1 MRKGRALPRPHK
13 LRELL
18 KIRPA
23 ARMGAWRR
31 REIVCLFLAQA
42 QRTPDSSKV
51 VSSDASRAKPKTGLV
66 LSGGGMRG
74 AYEVGIV
81 AGIMEVLDPEP
92 GSDPVFQIFAGT
104 SVGAINATYLASN
117 AAHPDHGA
125 ERLAEVWA
133 SLRLEDHARFRPF
146 GLARLPDALA
156 RFRAKAGQAMGSS
169 LLDSRG
175 IEVLVRRSINWE
187 KLHQNI
193 DQGRID
199 AVMVAALHVVS
210 GRTTMFTERSPSC
223 HIEPTRDERKATV
236 FERITAD
243 HVLASAAIPLLFPTR
258 RIGEHYYCDGGLRFN
273 TPIAPAIRAGAER
286 LVIVSVRHERSQ
298 REVAAVEAADAGSG
312 GELSSAFLIGKLLN
326 ALLLDPVAYDLQVL
340 ERLNQVMEV
349 LEETLDADDLERIQ
363 RVWIQHRGAPY
374 RRLKK
379 LVFQPS
385 RDLGRVAGEF
395 IKKSLK
401 TTNLRPVAKYL
412 IEKFASDA
420 PEPEAD
426 WASYLLFDGSFAHE
440 LIEIGRQDAR
450 DQAEKIREFFS

>member
-1 MRKGRALPRPHK
+1 
-13 LRELL
+13 
-18 KIRPA
+18 
-23 ARMGAWRR
+23 
-31 REIVCLFLAQA
+31 
-42 QRTPDSSKV
+42 V
-51 VSSDASRAKPKTGLV
+51 VSDRGLARPKTGLV

-81 AGIMEVLDPEP
+81 SGIMEVLDPEP
-92 GSDPVFQIFAGT
+92 GSPPTFQIFAGT

-117 AAHPDHGA
+117 AGNADHA
-125 ERLAEVWA
+125 VERLAEVWQ
-133 SLRLEDHARFRPF
+133 SLRLEDHARVRPF
-146 GLARLPDALA
+146 GLARLPVSLRA
-156 RFRAKAGQAMGSS
+156 RFRSSKPDEMGTS

-175 IEVLVRRSINWE
+175 IEVLVRRTIDWA
-187 KLHQNI
+187 KLHENI
-193 DQGRID
+193 DRGVID

-210 GRTTMFTERSPSC
+210 GRTTMFTEHSPAC
-223 HIEPTRDERKATV
+223 HVPSTHDGRKTTS

-286 LVIVSVRHERSQ
+286 LVIVSVRHERTQ
-298 REVAAVEAADAGSG
+298 REIAAVEESDAGIG
-312 GELSSAFLIGKLLN
+312 RELSPVFLVGKLLN

-363 RVWIQHRGAPY
+363 SVWIKHRGAPY
-374 RRLKK
+374 RRIRS
-379 LVFQPS
+379 LVFTPS
-385 RDLGRVAGEF
+385 RDLGRVAGDF
-395 IKKSLK
+395 IKKSLR
-401 TTNLRPVAKYL
+401 TTNLRPVTKYI

-440 LIEIGRQDAR
+440 LIEIGREDAR
-450 DQAEKIREFFS
+450 AQAEKIREFFL

>member
-1 MRKGRALPRPHK
+1 
-13 LRELL
+13 
-18 KIRPA
+18 
-23 ARMGAWRR
+23 
-31 REIVCLFLAQA
+31 
-42 QRTPDSSKV
+42 
-51 VSSDASRAKPKTGLV
+51 
-66 LSGGGMRG
+66 
-74 AYEVGIV
+74 
-81 AGIMEVLDPEP
+81 
-92 GSDPVFQIFAGT
+92 
-104 SVGAINATYLASN
+104 
-117 AAHPDHGA
+117 
-125 ERLAEVWA
+125 
-133 SLRLEDHARFRPF
+133 
-146 GLARLPDALA
+146 
-156 RFRAKAGQAMGSS
+156 MGSS

-175 IEVLVRRSINWE
+175 IEVLVRRTIDWA
-187 KLHQNI
+187 KLHENI
-193 DQGRID
+193 DRGLID

-210 GRTTMFTERSPSC
+210 GRTTMFTEHAPHC
-223 HIEPTRDERKATV
+223 HIVATRDERRATS

-286 LVIVSVRHERSQ
+286 LVIISVRHERSQ
-298 REVAAVEAADAGSG
+298 REVAAAEAADAGNG
-312 GELSSAFLIGKLLN
+312 RELSSVFLIGKLLN

-363 RVWIQHRGAPY
+363 RVWIKHRGAPY

-395 IKKSLK
+395 IKKSLR
-401 TTNLRPVAKYL
+401 TTNLRPVTKYI

-450 DQAEKIREFFS
+450 AQADKIREFFS

>member
-1 MRKGRALPRPHK
+1 
-13 LRELL
+13 
-18 KIRPA
+18 
-23 ARMGAWRR
+23 
-31 REIVCLFLAQA
+31 
-42 QRTPDSSKV
+42 
-51 VSSDASRAKPKTGLV
+51 
-66 LSGGGMRG
+66 MRG
-74 AYEVGIV
+74 AYEVGVV

-92 GSDPVFQIFAGT
+92 GSPPVFQIFAGT

-117 AAHPDHGA
+117 AGQADHAA
-125 ERLAEVWA
+125 ERLVDVWK
-133 SLRLEDHARFRPF
+133 SLRLEDHARVRPF
-146 GLARLPDALA
+146 GLARLPDSLA
-156 RFRAKAGQAMGSS
+156 RFRSKGGEVTGNS

-175 IEVLVRRSINWE
+175 IEVLVRRTIDWE

-193 DQGRID
+193 ERGTID

-210 GRTTMFTERSPSC
+210 GRTTMFTERAPHC
-223 HIEPTRDERKATV
+223 HIEPTRDERKATS

-258 RIGEHYYCDGGLRFN
+258 RIGNHYYCDGGLRFN

-286 LVIVSVRHERSQ
+286 LVIVSVRHERSP
-298 REVAAVEAADAGSG
+298 REIAAVEEADSASG
-312 GELSSAFLIGKLLN
+312 GNLSSVFLLGKLLN

-363 RVWIQHRGAPY
+363 RVWIRHRGAPY

-385 RDLGRVAGEF
+385 RDLGRVAGDF

-401 TTNLRPVAKYL
+401 TTNLRPLAKYL
-412 IEKFASDA
+412 IERLASDA

-450 DQAEKIREFFS
+450 DQAEKIRDFFS

>member
-1 MRKGRALPRPHK
+1 M
-13 LRELL
+13 
-18 KIRPA
+18 
-23 ARMGAWRR
+23 
-31 REIVCLFLAQA
+31 
-42 QRTPDSSKV
+42 
-51 VSSDASRAKPKTGLV
+51 
-66 LSGGGMRG
+66 
-74 AYEVGIV
+74 
-81 AGIMEVLDPEP
+81 DPEP
-92 GSDPVFQIFAGT
+92 GSGPVFQIFAGT

-117 AAHPDHGA
+117 SAHPDHGV
-125 ERLAEVWA
+125 ERLAEVWN

-146 GLARLPDALA
+146 GLARLPDSLA
-156 RFRAKAGQAMGSS
+156 RFRSKPGENLGSS

-175 IEVLVRRSINWE
+175 IEVLVRRTIDWA
-187 KLHQNI
+187 KLHENI
-193 DQGRID
+193 DNGRID
-199 AVMVAALHVVS
+199 AVMVAALHVLS
-210 GRTTMFTERSPSC
+210 GRTTMFTERAPHC
-223 HIEPTRDERKATV
+223 HIEPTRDERKVTA
-236 FERITAD
+236 FEQITAD
-243 HVLASAAIPLLFPTR
+243 HVLASAAIPLLFPTCAAS
-258 RIGEHYYCDGGLRFN
+258 GEHYYCDGGLRFN

-298 REVAAVEAADAGSG
+298 REIAAAEAADAGKG
-312 GELSSAFLIGKLLN
+312 GELSSVFLIGKLLN
-326 ALLLDPVAYDLQVL
+326 ALLLDPVAYDLLVL

-363 RVWIQHRGAPY
+363 RVWIKHRGAPY

-450 DQAEKIREFFS
+450 AQADKIREFFS

>member
-1 MRKGRALPRPHK
+1 
-13 LRELL
+13 
-18 KIRPA
+18 
-23 ARMGAWRR
+23 
-31 REIVCLFLAQA
+31 
-42 QRTPDSSKV
+42 
-51 VSSDASRAKPKTGLV
+51 
-66 LSGGGMRG
+66 MRG

-92 GSDPVFQIFAGT
+92 GSSPVFQIFAGT

-117 AAHPDHGA
+117 AAHPDHGV
-125 ERLAEVWA
+125 ERLAEVWN
-133 SLRLEDHARFRPF
+133 SLRLEDHARVRPF
-146 GLARLPDALA
+146 GLARLPETFA
-156 RFRAKAGQAMGSS
+156 RFRSKGTEGPTGNS

-175 IEVLVRRSINWE
+175 IEVLVRRTIDWG
-187 KLHQNI
+187 KLHENI
-193 DQGRID
+193 DSGRID
-199 AVMVAALHVVS
+199 ALMIAALHVVS
-210 GRTTMFTERSPSC
+210 GRTTMFTEHAQHC
-223 HIEPTRDERKATV
+223 HIAPMSDERKVTS

-258 RIGEHYYCDGGLRFN
+258 RIGQHYYCDGGLRFN

-286 LVIVSVRHERSQ
+286 LVIVSVRHERSA
-298 REVAAVEAADAGSG
+298 REIAAAELNDAGKG
-312 GELSSAFLIGKLLN
+312 GELSTVFLVGKLLN

-363 RVWIQHRGAPY
+363 KVWTKHRGAPY

-395 IKKSLK
+395 IKMSLK

-450 DQAEKIREFFS
+450 AQADKIREFFS

>member
-1 MRKGRALPRPHK
+1 
-13 LRELL
+13 
-18 KIRPA
+18 
-23 ARMGAWRR
+23 
-31 REIVCLFLAQA
+31 
-42 QRTPDSSKV
+42 
-51 VSSDASRAKPKTGLV
+51 
-66 LSGGGMRG
+66 
-74 AYEVGIV
+74 
-81 AGIMEVLDPEP
+81 
-92 GSDPVFQIFAGT
+92 
-104 SVGAINATYLASN
+104 
-117 AAHPDHGA
+117 
-125 ERLAEVWA
+125 
-133 SLRLEDHARFRPF
+133 
-146 GLARLPDALA
+146 
-156 RFRAKAGQAMGSS
+156 
-169 LLDSRG
+169 
-175 IEVLVRRSINWE
+175 
-187 KLHQNI
+187 
-193 DQGRID
+193 
-199 AVMVAALHVVS
+199 
-210 GRTTMFTERSPSC
+210 MFTEHAPTC
-223 HIEPTRDERKATV
+223 HIEPTRDERRATA

-298 REVAAVEAADAGSG
+298 REVAAVEAADSGTG

-363 RVWIQHRGAPY
+363 RVWIKHRGAPY

-450 DQAEKIREFFS
+450 DQAEKIREFFG

>member
-1 MRKGRALPRPHK
+1 
-13 LRELL
+13 
-18 KIRPA
+18 
-23 ARMGAWRR
+23 
-31 REIVCLFLAQA
+31 
-42 QRTPDSSKV
+42 
-51 VSSDASRAKPKTGLV
+51 VSSYTLRAKPRTGLV

-92 GSDPVFQIFAGT
+92 GSDPVFQVFAGT

-117 AAHPDHGA
+117 SAHADHGV
-125 ERLAEVWA
+125 ERLAEVWN

-146 GLARLPDALA
+146 GLARLPETLA
-156 RFRAKAGQAMGSS
+156 RFRSKPGENLGSS

-175 IEVLVRRSINWE
+175 IEVLVRRTIDWAQ
-187 KLHQNI
+187 LHKNI
-193 DQGRID
+193 DEGRID
-199 AVMVAALHVVS
+199 AVMVAALHVLS
-210 GRTTMFTERSPSC
+210 GRTTMFTERAPHC
-223 HIEPTRDERKATV
+223 HIEPTRDERKVTA
-236 FERITAD
+236 FEQITAD

-298 REVAAVEAADAGSG
+298 REIAAAEAADAGKG
-312 GELSSAFLIGKLLN
+312 GELSTVFLVGKLLN
-326 ALLLDPVAYDLQVL
+326 ALLLDPVAYDLLVL

-363 RVWIQHRGAPY
+363 RVWIKHRGAPY

-450 DQAEKIREFFS
+450 AQADKIREFFS

>member
-1 MRKGRALPRPHK
+1 
-13 LRELL
+13 
-18 KIRPA
+18 
-23 ARMGAWRR
+23 
-31 REIVCLFLAQA
+31 
-42 QRTPDSSKV
+42 
-51 VSSDASRAKPKTGLV
+51 
-66 LSGGGMRG
+66 MRG

-117 AAHPDHGA
+117 SAHADHGV
-125 ERLAEVWA
+125 ERLAEVWN

-146 GLARLPDALA
+146 GLLRLPESLA
-156 RFRAKAGQAMGSS
+156 RFRSKPSESSGSS

-175 IEVLVRRSINWE
+175 IEVLVRRSIDWA
-187 KLHQNI
+187 KLHENI

-199 AVMVAALHVVS
+199 AVMVAALHVLS
-210 GRTTMFTERSPSC
+210 GRTTLFTERAPHC
-223 HIEPTRDERKATV
+223 RIEPTLDERKVTS
-236 FERITAD
+236 FEPITAD

-258 RIGEHYYCDGGLRFN
+258 RIGQHYYCDGGLRFN

-298 REVAAVEAADAGSG
+298 REIAAAEHADAGKG
-312 GELSSAFLIGKLLN
+312 GELSSVFLIGKLLN

-349 LEETLDADDLERIQ
+349 LEETLDGDDLERIQ

-385 RDLGRVAGEF
+385 QDLGRVAGEF
-395 IKKSLK
+395 IKRSLK
-401 TTNLRPVAKYL
+401 TSNLRPVARYI

-450 DQAEKIREFFS
+450 AQADKIREFFR

>member
-1 MRKGRALPRPHK
+1 MSRQ
-13 LRELL
+13 
-18 KIRPA
+18 
-23 ARMGAWRR
+23 
-31 REIVCLFLAQA
+31 LA
-42 QRTPDSSKV
+42 T
-51 VSSDASRAKPKTGLV
+51 KPKTGLV

-117 AAHPDHGA
+117 AAHADHGA
-125 ERLAEVWA
+125 ERLVEVWN
-133 SLRLEDHARFRPF
+133 SLRLEDHARLRPF
-146 GLARLPDALA
+146 GLARLPETLA
-156 RFRAKAGQAMGSS
+156 RFRSKGAEPTPSS

-175 IEVLVRRSINWE
+175 IEVLVRRTIDWA
-187 KLHQNI
+187 KLHENI
-193 DQGRID
+193 GQGRID
-199 AVMVAALHVVS
+199 ALVVAALHVVS
-210 GRTTMFTERSPSC
+210 GRTTLFTERAPHC
-223 HIEPTRDERKATV
+223 HIEPTRDERKATS

-298 REVAAVEAADAGSG
+298 REVAAAEATDAGRG
-312 GELSSAFLIGKLLN
+312 GELSSMFLIGKLLN

-363 RVWIQHRGAPY
+363 RVWTKHRGAPY
-374 RRLKK
+374 RRLKT

-401 TTNLRPVAKYL
+401 TTHLRPVAKYL

-450 DQAEKIREFFS
+450 AQADKIRDFFS

>member
-1 MRKGRALPRPHK
+1 MSRDAL
-13 LRELL
+13 
-18 KIRPA
+18 
-23 ARMGAWRR
+23 
-31 REIVCLFLAQA
+31 
-42 QRTPDSSKV
+42 RT
-51 VSSDASRAKPKTGLV
+51 KPKTGLV

-92 GSDPVFQIFAGT
+92 GSGPVFQIFAGT
-104 SVGAINATYLASN
+104 SVGAINATYFASN
-117 AAHPDHGA
+117 ASRPDHGA
-125 ERLAEVWA
+125 ERLAEVWS
-133 SLRLEDHARFRPF
+133 SLRLEDHARVRPF

-156 RFRAKAGQAMGSS
+156 RFRAKPGEPTGSS

-175 IEVLVRRSINWE
+175 IEVLVRRSIDWE
-187 KLHQNI
+187 QLHRNI
-193 DQGRID
+193 DTSTID
-199 AVMVAALHVVS
+199 AVMIAALHVVS
-210 GRTTMFTERSPSC
+210 GRTTMFTECSPTC
-223 HIEPTRDERKATV
+223 HVHPTRDERRSTS
-236 FERITAD
+236 FDRITAD

-258 RIGEHYYCDGGLRFN
+258 LIGEHYYCDGGLRFN

-298 REVAAVEAADAGSG
+298 REIAAVEAADVGQG
-312 GELSSAFLIGKLLN
+312 RELSPVFLVGKLLN
-326 ALLLDPVAYDLQVL
+326 ALLLDPVAYDLQLL
-340 ERLNQVMEV
+340 ERLNQVMEI
-349 LEETLDADDLERIQ
+349 LEEALDADALARIQ
-363 RVWIQHRGAPY
+363 KVWIEHRGAPY

-385 RDLGRVAGEF
+385 RDLGRVAGDF

-420 PEPEAD
+420 PDPEAD

>member
-1 MRKGRALPRPHK
+1 
-13 LRELL
+13 
-18 KIRPA
+18 
-23 ARMGAWRR
+23 
-31 REIVCLFLAQA
+31 
-42 QRTPDSSKV
+42 
-51 VSSDASRAKPKTGLV
+51 V

-81 AGIMEVLDPEP
+81 AGIMEVLDREP
-92 GSDPVFQIFAGT
+92 GSGSLFQIFAGT

-117 AAHPDHGA
+117 AAHADHGV
-125 ERLAEVWA
+125 ERLVDVWK
-133 SLRLEDHARFRPF
+133 SLRLEDHARVRPF
-146 GLARLPDALA
+146 GLARLPESLA
-156 RFRAKAGQAMGSS
+156 RFRSKKTGDVTGNS

-175 IEVLVRRSINWE
+175 IEVLVRRTIDWPQ
-187 KLHQNI
+187 LHENI
-193 DQGRID
+193 DRGVID
-199 AVMVAALHVVS
+199 AVMIAALHVVS
-210 GRTTMFTERSPSC
+210 GRTTMFTENGPRC
-223 HIEPTRDERKATV
+223 HIAPMRDERKVTS

-286 LVIVSVRHERSQ
+286 LVIVSVRHERSA
-298 REVAAVEAADAGSG
+298 REVAAAEEADAGQG
-312 GELSSAFLIGKLLN
+312 GELSTVFLVGKLLN

-385 RDLGRVAGEF
+385 RDLGRAAGDF

-412 IEKFASDA
+412 IEKLASDSA
-420 PEPEAD
+420 EPEAD

-440 LIEIGRQDAR
+440 LIEIGRKDAR

>member
-1 MRKGRALPRPHK
+1 
-13 LRELL
+13 
-18 KIRPA
+18 
-23 ARMGAWRR
+23 
-31 REIVCLFLAQA
+31 
-42 QRTPDSSKV
+42 
-51 VSSDASRAKPKTGLV
+51 
-66 LSGGGMRG
+66 MRG

-81 AGIMEVLDPEP
+81 AGIMEVLDPGP

-117 AAHPDHGA
+117 SAHPDHGV
-125 ERLAEVWA
+125 ERLAEVWN

-146 GLARLPDALA
+146 GLARLPETLA
-156 RFRAKAGQAMGSS
+156 RFRAKPGSSPGSS

-175 IEVLVRRSINWE
+175 IEVLVRRTIDWA
-187 KLHQNI
+187 KLHENI

-199 AVMVAALHVVS
+199 AVMVAALHVLS
-210 GRTTMFTERSPSC
+210 GRTTMFTERAPHC
-223 HIEPTRDERKATV
+223 HIEPTRDERKVTA
-236 FERITAD
+236 FEQITAD

-258 RIGEHYYCDGGLRFN
+258 RIGDHYYCDGGLRFN

-298 REVAAVEAADAGSG
+298 REIAAAEAADAGKG
-312 GELSSAFLIGKLLN
+312 GELSTVFLVGKLLN
-326 ALLLDPVAYDLQVL
+326 ALLLDPVAYDLLVL

-363 RVWIQHRGAPY
+363 RVWIKHRGAPY

-395 IKKSLK
+395 IRKSLK

-412 IEKFASDA
+412 IEKLASDS

-450 DQAEKIREFFS
+450 AQADKIRDFFGSSV